1 MELIQEKY
9 LNILNKLSIIK
20 HFVFLVFS
28 MHVYCYDLFFEKN
41 LIRLQRQ
48 IAKSHVIKSM
58 RGITIQI
65 VFKPAKR
72 KHTCHIQAGLFHF
85 QGEVK
90 HVGCNKLYTILF
102 ETV

>member
-20 HFVFLVFS
+20 HFIFLVFS
-28 MHVYCYDLFFEKN
+28 MHVFCDDLFFAQN
-41 LIRLQRQ
+41 LLRLQRR

-65 VFKPAKR
+65 VFKQAKMKQYQSYSGR
-72 KHTCHIQAGLFHF
+72 TFPF
-85 QGEVK
+85 SR
-90 HVGCNKLYTILF
+90 
-102 ETV
+102 

>member
-1 MELIQEKY
+1 MELIQEKN
-9 LNILNKLSIIK
+9 LNILNNLSIIK
-20 HFVFLVFS
+20 HFIFLVFS

-48 IAKSHVIKSM
+48 IAKSHVIKSI

-72 KHTCHIQAGLFHF
+72 KPCQSYSDRTFPF
-85 QGEVK
+85 SR
-90 HVGCNKLYTILF
+90 
-102 ETV
+102 

>member
-9 LNILNKLSIIK
+9 LNILNNLSIIK
-20 HFVFLVFS
+20 HFIFLVFS
-28 MHVYCYDLFFEKN
+28 IHFYCDDLFFEKK

-72 KHTCHIQAGLFHF
+72 KPYQSYSDRTFPF
-85 QGEVK
+85 SR
-90 HVGCNKLYTILF
+90 
-102 ETV
+102 

>member
-28 MHVYCYDLFFEKN
+28 MHVYCDDLFFEKN

-72 KHTCHIQAGLFHF
+72 KPYQSYSGRIFPF
-85 QGEVK
+85 SR
-90 HVGCNKLYTILF
+90 
-102 ETV
+102 